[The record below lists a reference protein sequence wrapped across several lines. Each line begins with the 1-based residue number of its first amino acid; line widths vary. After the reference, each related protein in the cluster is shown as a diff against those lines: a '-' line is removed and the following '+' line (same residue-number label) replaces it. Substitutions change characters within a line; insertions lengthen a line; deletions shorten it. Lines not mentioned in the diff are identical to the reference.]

1 MLDNKQ
7 PCISVIVAVFNVEC
21 FLNECINSIIQQ
33 TFQDLEIILVD
44 DGSTDT
50 SGQICEKFA
59 EIDNRI
65 VVIHQSNAGVS
76 AARNAGLGAAKGK
89 YVAFVDADDVLPKEA
104 YQNLLAD
111 KQEDTLIMGA
121 IQLMAEDGALQ
132 NSLAFGEKETSQ
144 EDFLKDL
151 FLEKKFPY
159 LGYPV
164 DKLYLRELIEKYKL
178 RFAEDVKLN
187 EDRLF
192 VLEYVLH
199 CKKIVFAES
208 VVYYYRQR
216 ATGVIRETRRNAT
229 VTDSEMT
236 VLNSFERMKQVCQSY
251 SDELYFICS
260 RKAFESALDLLNRV
274 SRKDTEKRKKLT
286 RFLRENSFICLKNPR
301 YKMIDKLKVI
311 VHTILKR

>member
-7 PCISVIVAVFNVEC
+7 PCISVIVPVFNVER
-21 FLNECINSIIQQ
+21 FLDECITSIIQQ

-44 DGSTDT
+44 DGSTDA
-50 SGQICEKFA
+50 SGQVCEKFA
-59 EIDNRI
+59 EMDNRI

-76 AARNAGLGAAKGK
+76 AARNAGLCAAKGK
-89 YVAFVDADDVLPKEA
+89 YIAFVDADDVLPKEA
-104 YQNLLAD
+104 YQNLLD
-111 KQEDTLIMGA
+111 GKQEEALIMGA
-121 IQLMAEDGALQ
+121 IQLMTEDGTLQ
-132 NSLAFGEKETSQ
+132 NSFTFGEKETSQ
-144 EDFLKDL
+144 ENFLKDL
-151 FLEKKFPY
+151 FLERKFPY

-178 RFAEDVKLN
+178 HFDENIKLN

-199 CKKIVFAES
+199 CKKIAFVES
-208 VVYYYRQR
+208 VVYHYRQR

-236 VLNSFERMKQVCQSY
+236 VLDSFEKMKRLCGSY

-274 SRKDTEKRKKLT
+274 SRKDKEKIKKLT
-286 RFLRENSFICLKNPR
+286 CFLKENSLVCLKDPR
-301 YKMIDKLKVI
+301 YKAIDKFKI
-311 VHTILKR
+311 IGHTILKR